1 MSFAEDQDAVGEF
14 GATRRIAAPSA
25 SAGSRAE
32 RAVSDAPLGHVVH
45 RNRQSAPIPSRGVP
59 GSPVTGRI
67 RMWAPVS
74 SVARTAMS
82 ASRACWVLAPTRS
95 SVSRSAA
102 TRPPRRRRTRT
113 TPSGRRRGRAAAP
126 GRGPPPAPPA
136 SGPPPRRPALPGPAP
151 RRTVPAA
158 PRAGRSRCSGRS
170 SPRPPTSPSSP
181 RSRSPA
187 RASGPTSPGPAG
199 RHHTAARVNRPASLT
214 DAVDR
219 TGATVLHRARPDAAK
234 GRRAWRVIHQR
245 EIRGRWS
252 PTGARTRDPHG
263 REFEAY
269 CRAPE

>member
-102 TRPPRRRRTRT
+102 TRL
-113 TPSGRRRGRAAAP
+113 GAV
-126 GRGPPPAPPA
+126 GPE
-136 SGPPPRRPALPGPAP
+136 PRRPAGVGGEQQHPDAALRQRLQRRAHPLDGPPSRAPLLVELCQQLRGPAAVVLWSQLTPTADVAVVTALPVARPRFRTYVAGPGWAAPHCRAGKPARLSNRCGRPDRRHRSAPSPP
-151 RRTVPAA
+151 RR
-158 PRAGRSRCSGRS
+158 GQ
-170 SPRPPTSPSSP
+170 
-181 RSRSPA
+181 
-187 RASGPTSPGPAG
+187 GPAG
-199 RHHTAARVNRPASLT
+199 LAGYPPA
-214 DAVDR
+214 
-219 TGATVLHRARPDAAK
+219 
-234 GRRAWRVIHQR
+234 
-245 EIRGRWS
+245 
-252 PTGARTRDPHG
+252 
-263 REFEAY
+263 
-269 CRAPE
+269 